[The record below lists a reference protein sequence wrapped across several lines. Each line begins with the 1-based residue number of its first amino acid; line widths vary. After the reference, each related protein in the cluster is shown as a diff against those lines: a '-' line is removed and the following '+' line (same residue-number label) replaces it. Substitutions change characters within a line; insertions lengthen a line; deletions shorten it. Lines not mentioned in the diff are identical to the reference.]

1 MIDIDEQCRIERE
14 ELQGYFNQYWRHS
27 SVLRNWFVAYGIG
40 ALALVIYKN
49 GEFFATSN
57 QKRLFVLF
65 IVLAISLQ
73 VILTFL
79 NKLVH
84 WFIYCG
90 KNLKA
95 YQTTKRYRWSDK
107 ISECFLIDIAV
118 DVLTIICYAGAFIV
132 FVRNL

>member
-1 MIDIDEQCRIERE
+1 MTDIDGQCRIERE
-14 ELQGYFNQYWRHS
+14 EVQGYFNQYWRHS

-40 ALALVIYKN
+40 ALVLVIHKN
-49 GEFFATSN
+49 GAFFATSN

-65 IVLAISLQ
+65 IVVAISLQ

-90 KNLKA
+90 ENLKA
-95 YQTTKRYRWSDK
+95 YQETRRYKWSDK

-132 FVRNL
+132 FVCNL